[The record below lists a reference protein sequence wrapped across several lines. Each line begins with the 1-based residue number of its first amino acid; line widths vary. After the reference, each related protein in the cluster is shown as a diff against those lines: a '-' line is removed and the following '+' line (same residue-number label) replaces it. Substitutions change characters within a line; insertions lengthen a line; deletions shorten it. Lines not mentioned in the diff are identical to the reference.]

1 MISSVFGMIYMS
13 LFSWIIKIY
22 IQVAV
27 VQKKL
32 YLKEAMSLKVNQF
45 QSDSRLT
52 DSEVIQ
58 D

>member
-1 MISSVFGMIYMS
+1 MS